1 MRLTCGRAV
10 ASFITR
16 RRARRFRVLG
26 HRFNA
31 IEQPGQPTSFSLR
44 AATTRGFSKLTNEV
58 GWGEGKEHLKTV
70 TLIGRPNV
78 GKSRLFNRFVG
89 KRVAIVNDEPGT
101 TRDFRE
107 AVGTISDL
115 NFNIVDTAGLEDTTN
130 SLTEEILYLTKEAIM
145 RSNVILFLI
154 DAREGVTAIDEHYAK
169 WLRKEGYKIKVVV
182 NKLDGNLL
190 EDDML
195 IHSVNAECLKL
206 GFGDP
211 IFISGEHG
219 HGISDLYTDLIEDLE
234 NVDNENLANTE
245 GEVPLQLAIVGKPN
259 VGKST
264 LLNQLVDAQRVL
276 TGPMAGVTRDPI
288 RIDINHPT
296 DDEASIQLIDTAGM
310 RRMLKT
316 QNKKAQT
323 SVDQWAALES
333 SHAIKH
339 AHVAMLVVDSTMPP
353 TKDDKAL
360 IGQICDEGRGLV
372 VLANKCDLMEDNYMG
387 GKLITYDWIQES
399 VEDIIY
405 RAIPQAKGYVTF
417 FYLIHQTNV

>member
-1 MRLTCGRAV
+1 MRLACARALAHFGNPSSIGRFRALGRHFKPIEHFCQPKPFSLLT
-10 ASFITR
+10 ATR
-16 RRARRFRVLG
+16 R
-26 HRFNA
+26 
-31 IEQPGQPTSFSLR
+31 TFSINTDE
-44 AATTRGFSKLTNEV
+44 A

-130 SLTEEILYLTKEAIM
+130 SLTEEILYLTKEAIV

-195 IHSVNAECLKL
+195 IHSINAECLKL

-219 HGISDLYTDLIEDLE
+219 HGISDLYTDLLEDLE
-234 NVDNENLANTE
+234 NSENESIADTK
-245 GEVPLQLAIVGKPN
+245 GEVPLQMAIVGKPN

-288 RIDINHPT
+288 RIDMAHPKNS
-296 DDEASIQLIDTAGM
+296 EASIQLIDTAGM
-310 RRMLKT
+310 RRMLKI

-360 IGQICDEGRGLV
+360 IGQICEEGRGLV
-372 VLANKCDLMEDNYMG
+372 ILANKCDLMEDKYMAG
-387 GKLITYDWIQES
+387 RSITYDWIQES

-405 RAIPQAKGYVTF
+405 RAIPQAKGYVTY
-417 FYLIHQTNV
+417 FYCISLY

>member
-1 MRLTCGRAV
+1 MFWGATSNQLNIPCQPKPFSLLTA
-10 ASFITR
+10 TR
-16 RRARRFRVLG
+16 R
-26 HRFNA
+26 
-31 IEQPGQPTSFSLR
+31 TFSINTDE
-44 AATTRGFSKLTNEV
+44 A

-107 AVGTISDL
+107 AVGTIADL

-130 SLTEEILYLTKEAIM
+130 SLTEEILYLTKEAIV

-154 DAREGVTAIDEHYAK
+154 DAKEGVTAIDEHYAK

-190 EDDML
+190 EDDMI
-195 IHSVNAECLKL
+195 IHSINAECLKL

-219 HGISDLYTDLIEDLE
+219 HGISDLYTDLLEDLE
-234 NVDNENLANTE
+234 NAENESIADTQV
-245 GEVPLQLAIVGKPN
+245 GVPLQLAIVGKPN

-288 RIDINHPT
+288 RIDMAHPK
-296 DDEASIQLIDTAGM
+296 D
-310 RRMLKT
+310 LK
-316 QNKKAQT
+316 
-323 SVDQWAALES
+323 
-333 SHAIKH
+333 
-339 AHVAMLVVDSTMPP
+339 
-353 TKDDKAL
+353 
-360 IGQICDEGRGLV
+360 
-372 VLANKCDLMEDNYMG
+372 
-387 GKLITYDWIQES
+387 QEFNLLTRQGCA
-399 VEDIIY
+399 EC
-405 RAIPQAKGYVTF
+405 
-417 FYLIHQTNV
+417 